1 MFLNLFLLYIFFRKV
16 KMKKTRKA
24 TSIIEAMVTL
34 LIITVWIVWVFTIYS
49 NSRKLSDTT
58 KYRIEA
64 IEIAREGIEAMKNIR
79 DTNYLALGSDTVNCW
94 NTFNYNWTCVWDNTT
109 TKDISSWSYIIY
121 QDTISNRWLLSG
133 ATTWIYS
140 DSAYRNNFIVKKDTN
155 WFYTQSWWTVDLKPI
170 FTREIQISYL
180 SNDSNQPQMN
190 VKSLVQWSD
199 SSGTHKV
206 DLDLSL
212 YNQVK

>member
-1 MFLNLFLLYIFFRKV
+1 
-16 KMKKTRKA
+16 
-24 TSIIEAMVTL
+24 MVTL

-94 NTFNYNWTCVWDNTT
+94 NTFNYNWNCVWITSPYT
-109 TKDISSWSYIIY
+109 STDISSWSYIIY
-121 QDTISNRWLLSG
+121 QDSLSNRWLLSWT
-133 ATTWIYS
+133 TTWNYS
-140 DSAYRNNFIVKKDTN
+140 ESAYRNNFKIKKDSN
-155 WFYTQSWWTVDLKPI
+155 WFYTQSGWIVDLKPI
-170 FTREIQISYL
+170 FTREIQISYPSS
-180 SNDSNQPQMN
+180 SNDSKMD
-190 VKSLVQWSD
+190 VKSLVQWAD

-206 DLDLSL
+206 DLVLEL
-212 YNQVK
+212 HNRKK